1 MNASL
6 KAGFDGGGVVYN
18 LVEFRNKTVVIVGAS
33 RGIGR
38 GTALLLSKLGARLI
52 LIARSEAGLKE
63 TMSML
68 EGSGHGFYT
77 LDVGDTESIEE
88 CAKRIVQ
95 NEGLIDGLVYCAG
108 VAVSRPL
115 QQFKP
120 AVVNY
125 IMKVNFMGFVE
136 TVRCFTKMK
145 RFNPGLRIVGIS
157 SIAAVIGDKAHTVYA
172 ASKAAMD
179 AAVRCLAKELANKS
193 ICINTVEPAFIKTAM
208 YDSYIKANGEEL
220 IGRILERQY
229 LGTGTAED
237 VASAIAFLLSGA
249 ARFITGVCLPVDG
262 GATSN

>member
-1 MNASL
+1 M
-6 KAGFDGGGVVYN
+6 YN

-68 EGSGHGFYT
+68 EGAGHGFYT
-77 LDVGDTESIEE
+77 LDVGDTDSIEE

-108 VAVSRPL
+108 VAEYRPIR
-115 QQFKP
+115 QFKP
-120 AVVNY
+120 DVVRRVMD
-125 IMKVNFMGFVE
+125 INFCGFVE
-136 TVRCFTKMK
+136 AVRSFSKKK
-145 RFNPGLRIVGIS
+145 RFNPGMRIVVVS
-157 SIAAVIGDKAHTVYA
+157 SSAAFIGNKAMTIYA
-172 ASKAAMD
+172 ASKAGLNG
-179 AAVRCLAKELANKS
+179 AVRCLAKELAERE
-193 ICINTVEPAFIKTAM
+193 ICVNAVAPSFIRTEM
-208 YDSYIKANGEEL
+208 YDDTEKNVGADKMKAKL
-220 IGRILERQY
+220 TRQY
-229 LGTGTAED
+229 LGLGEVED